1 MMQLNQFLLALA
13 IILPTHSTTRADE
26 SPAITPGDINAAVV
40 RSLPYI
46 AKRGQWWIDSKDC
59 VSCHRTAFTI
69 WTHAAAADAGV
80 PVDAEQLN
88 QWVDWSFEALL
99 KKNDKDTIVATA
111 NLDGVAQILHVTN
124 SLPLTAMQK
133 EHRQKLLAYLT
144 DGQTESG
151 AWKPAGQL
159 PMQKRPASETKYVT
173 TSWNRWLAVGSGLN
187 DATNSK
193 ALEFLAQPIEF
204 ASTESLVVDVLNA
217 GSDDD
222 RAAAFHLIAA
232 EQNEDGGF
240 GWLRKGE
247 SDAIATGQVLFAAAS
262 LNDTKPFANVL
273 NKAISFLLTT
283 QEENGSWK
291 VKGTKKNRQ
300 AKIQETATY
309 WGTCWAV
316 IGMLEL
322 QKSRDAALAQR

>member
-1 MMQLNQFLLALA
+1 MQLNQFLLAVA
-13 IILPTHSTTRADE
+13 IILPTISTTQADE
-26 SPAITPGDINAAVV
+26 SPATTADDINSAVV

-46 AKRGQWWIDSKDC
+46 ARRGQWWIDSKDC

-69 WTHAAAADAGV
+69 WTHAAAADAGI

-88 QWVDWSFEALL
+88 DWVDWSFEALL
-99 KKNDKDTIVATA
+99 KKNDKDTIVATV

-159 PMQKRPASETKYVT
+159 PMQKRPASETEYVT
-173 TSWNRWLAVGSGLN
+173 TSWNRWLAVGSGLPKS
-187 DATNSK
+187 TSSK
-193 ALEFLAQPIEF
+193 AMAFLDQPIEF
-204 ASTESLVVDVLNA
+204 TSTESLVVDVLNA
-217 GSDDD
+217 ASDDT
-222 RAAAFHLIAA
+222 RVTAFDLIAA

-240 GWLRKGE
+240 GWLRNGE

-273 NKAISFLLTT
+273 DKATSFLLET

-291 VKGTKKNRQ
+291 VKGTKKNRLT
-300 AKIQETATY
+300 KIQETATY

-322 QKSRDAALAQR
+322 QKSRNAKAGQQ